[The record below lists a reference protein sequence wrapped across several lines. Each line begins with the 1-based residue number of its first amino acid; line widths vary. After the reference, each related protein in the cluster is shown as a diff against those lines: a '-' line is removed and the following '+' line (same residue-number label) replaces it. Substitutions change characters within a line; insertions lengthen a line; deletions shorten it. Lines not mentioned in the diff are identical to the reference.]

1 MNRILKWKSLK
12 YSGII
17 ALLIMLSVCHSCK
30 DDNDN
35 TRWSGIC
42 GYYSN
47 YTDEDDRNLFVEYN
61 GQEVFDKE
69 VYVELPPYN
78 VDGTVPTGYNVNLIN
93 VTSINNLVFSNV
105 TSHGLAND
113 GGAYIGEY
121 MEEDTVINGIEIKF
135 HAEIIDNPEDDSK
148 LEVGG
153 RSRSTMHLDVTET
166 SVK

>member
-1 MNRILKWKSLK
+1 MNKILKWKGLK

-17 ALLIMLSVCHSCK
+17 ALLIMLSICHSCK
-30 DDNDN
+30 DDDDN

-78 VDGTVPTGYNVNLIN
+78 ADGSVPTGYNINLIN

-121 MEEDTVINGIEIKF
+121 IEEDTVINGTEIKF
-135 HAEIIDNPEDDSK
+135 HAEIIDNPEGGK